1 MSHLT
6 KKKWG
11 KNSTIFWYL
20 NFHGNFFCNFFFQY
34 LNLGAKNSKNWILIL
49 ARNFKCFCIVKINI
63 VGNSRNIWIISF
75 AGRIIDDFGKCKIKC
90 KWRGESSFSARFRI
104 SSSKAKTTWYF
115 KWRGWLGPCWSYYA
129 LRSHPSENC
138 RDDTPLYYRGTI
150 KAFASENIKKKNDL
164 LFCKAHACAST
175 SVFGLYLL
183 PALLLM
189 FFEVISHPDF
199 FHQDLVFSHPPTTR
213 FLRIFF

>member
-1 MSHLT
+1 MA
-6 KKKWG
+6 
-11 KNSTIFWYL
+11 
-20 NFHGNFFCNFFFQY
+20 NFFFAIFFSEY
-34 LNLGAKNSKNWILIL
+34 LNLSAKNKNWILIL
-49 ARNFKCFCIVKINI
+49 ARNLKLFCIVKVNIVSKYIYI

-150 KAFASENIKKKNDL
+150 KAFASENIKKK
-164 LFCKAHACAST
+164 KMT
-175 SVFGLYLL
+175 SFFAKLTRVHQHQFLVYLL

>member
-1 MSHLT
+1 MHC
-6 KKKWG
+6 K
-11 KNSTIFWYL
+11 
-20 NFHGNFFCNFFFQY
+20 
-34 LNLGAKNSKNWILIL
+34 SKYC
-49 ARNFKCFCIVKINI
+49 KQVYI

-90 KWRGESSFSARFRI
+90 KWRGESSFSAMFRI

-150 KAFASENIKKKNDL
+150 KAFASENIKKKKWPPFLQSSRVCINISFWSIFCL
-164 LFCKAHACAST
+164 LF
-175 SVFGLYLL
+175 F
-183 PALLLM
+183 
-189 FFEVISHPDF
+189 
-199 FHQDLVFSHPPTTR
+199 
-213 FLRIFF
+213 

>member
-1 MSHLT
+1 M
-6 KKKWG
+6 
-11 KNSTIFWYL
+11 
-20 NFHGNFFCNFFFQY
+20 
-34 LNLGAKNSKNWILIL
+34 NLGAKNSKNLILIL

-138 RDDTPLYYRGTI
+138 RDDTPLSTLRYYKSFCQRKYKEKKMTSF
-150 KAFASENIKKKNDL
+150 FAKRVHQHQFLVYIFCL
-164 LFCKAHACAST
+164 LF
-175 SVFGLYLL
+175 F
-183 PALLLM
+183 
-189 FFEVISHPDF
+189 
-199 FHQDLVFSHPPTTR
+199 
-213 FLRIFF
+213 

>member
-1 MSHLT
+1 M
-6 KKKWG
+6 
-11 KNSTIFWYL
+11 
-20 NFHGNFFCNFFFQY
+20 
-34 LNLGAKNSKNWILIL
+34 NLDFGAKFKIFLHCKSKYC
-49 ARNFKCFCIVKINI
+49 KQVYI

-150 KAFASENIKKKNDL
+150 KAFASENIKKKMTSFFAKLTRVHQHQFLVYIFCL
-164 LFCKAHACAST
+164 LF
-175 SVFGLYLL
+175 F
-183 PALLLM
+183 
-189 FFEVISHPDF
+189 
-199 FHQDLVFSHPPTTR
+199 
-213 FLRIFF
+213 

>member
-1 MSHLT
+1 MA
-6 KKKWG
+6 
-11 KNSTIFWYL
+11 
-20 NFHGNFFCNFFFQY
+20 NFFFAIFFSEY
-34 LNLGAKNSKNWILIL
+34 LNLSAKNKNWILIL
-49 ARNFKCFCIVKINI
+49 ARNLKLFCIVKVNIVSKYIYI

-150 KAFASENIKKKNDL
+150 KAFASENIKKKM
-164 LFCKAHACAST
+164 T
-175 SVFGLYLL
+175 SFFAKLTRVHQHQFLVYLL
-183 PALLLM
+183 PPLLM